1 MQNVLNIL
9 ELYEKKI
16 PTEKILPI
24 KQNFS
29 FLKAYHGCKIY
40 ENGNQLKEGLI
51 PLNKNYLIKQV
62 QYILRQ
68 NNIKFEEKILEEALE
83 TREGKIYFCLT
94 STELLKY
101 ANHYLIYGSESVFE
115 VLSKLIN
122 NSKELKKILKNVGIP
137 TYLECDIP
145 IELIDNSVI
154 EEIETLIQNNYDDLE
169 WFGFS
174 IKKPLLPKHIKKVNY
189 PQKLY
194 SAIDNKMFY
203 F

>member
-1 MQNVLNIL
+1 MQKILNIL

-16 PTEKILPI
+16 PIEKILPI

-51 PLNKNYLIKQV
+51 PLNKNYLIKQAR
-62 QYILRQ
+62 YILKQ
-68 NNIKFEEKILEEALE
+68 NNIKFEEKILEKVLK
-83 TREGKIYFCLT
+83 TCEGKIYFCLT

-115 VLSKLIN
+115 VLSKLISN
-122 NSKELKKILKNVGIP
+122 EEELKRILRNVGIP

-145 IELIDNSVI
+145 IELINDSVI
-154 EEIETLIQNNYDDLE
+154 EDIETLIKNNYDDLE
-169 WFGFS
+169 CFGFS
-174 IKKPLLPKHIKKVNY
+174 IKKPLLSKYIKKANY

-194 SAIDNKMFY
+194 SVIDNKMLY